1 MSRIWAGI
9 DAGKGPHHC
18 VVVNGEGD
26 KLLSRRVMNDGSEL
40 LNLLAD
46 VLELGDEVAW
56 AIDLPDGCVGLVIML
71 LSDMGSALSDAASN
85 PPNPPQAHLDKPIGK
100 SVFMSE

>member
-1 MSRIWAGI
+1 MMSRIWAGI
-9 DAGKGPHHC
+9 DAGKGHHHC

-26 KLLSRRVMNDGSEL
+26 KLLSRRVMNDGSER

-71 LSDMGSALSDAASN
+71 LVSHGQRPLGRCFEPAQPSAGT
-85 PPNPPQAHLDKPIGK
+85 P
-100 SVFMSE
+100 